1 MGLFVGIVEFVNLI
15 NIFVLEV
22 IVKLLVLFNI
32 LEWVNVY
39 LNKLNLV
46 NY

>member
-39 LNKLNLV
+39 LNKLN
-46 NY
+46 

>member
-1 MGLFVGIVEFVNLI
+1 MGLFVGIVEFVNFI

-39 LNKLNLV
+39 LNKLN
-46 NY
+46 